1 MKSLI
6 LASCLLLSTNIVNSQ
21 SCDYYYLQD
30 GKTAE
35 LTNYNR
41 KGDEVGKNVYKI
53 SSVKKSGGSTTSQ
66 VQTELFDKKGKSF
79 AKASNSVKC
88 TDGSLMIDMKM
99 FLSPEQAGQIKAEAK
114 ASDVYLAYPPNMK
127 PGDALPDGKFNMEVQ
142 QDNGMT
148 TKVDVNIT
156 DRKVAAQEAVTTPAG
171 TWQCFKITYRSAIKI
186 GMMGIGIPVR
196 ADVTEW
202 FAPGFGTVK
211 TEAKGST
218 TVLTKFQ

>member
-6 LASCLLLSTNIVNSQ
+6 LTACLSTAASFAFSQ
-21 SCDYYYLQD
+21 TCNYYFLQD

-35 LTNYNR
+35 ITNYNR
-41 KGDEVGKNVYKI
+41 KGEDIGKSVYKI
-53 SSVKKSGGSTTSQ
+53 SSVSKSGGSTSSM
-66 VQTELFDKKGKSF
+66 VQTEMFDKKGKSF

-88 TDGSLMIDMKM
+88 TDGALMMDMKM
-99 FLSPEQAGQIKAEAK
+99 FMAPEQSGQIKAEAK
-114 ASDVYLAYPPNMK
+114 ASDVYLAYPTNMK
-127 PGDALPDGKFNMEVQ
+127 TGDALPDGKFNMEIK

-148 TKVDVNIT
+148 SKVDVNIT
-156 DRKVAAQEAVTTPAG
+156 ERKVAAEESVTTPAG
-171 TWQCFKITYRSAIKI
+171 TWQCFKITYRSAVKI
-186 GMMGIGIPVR
+186 GMMGIGIPIR

-211 TEAKGST
+211 TEAKGAT